1 MKVTKRFEESATKLY
16 NAFNEGTLNAFDCKA
31 CAIGNMLGTG
41 EDWAMHCVY
50 SGELSSFKAHK
61 MIESL
66 YTAPIHKDYSEE
78 ELFNVEEVF
87 LREWV
92 KADKL
97 NSAHGRD
104 KEIQFNGLMAVLNYL
119 AELDNIQSIEEQ
131 YDKFKTVIER
141 ERIRTEN

>member
-1 MKVTKRFEESATKLY
+1 MKTTKRFEESATKLY

-31 CAIGNMLGTG
+31 CAIGSMLGTG
-41 EDWAMHCVY
+41 ENWVMHCTWF
-50 SGELSSFKAHK
+50 GELSTCKAYK
-61 MIESL
+61 TLESL
-66 YTAPIHKDYSEE
+66 YKAPIHKDYSEE

-119 AELDNIQSIEEQ
+119 AELDNIQSIEQQ
-131 YDKFKTVIER
+131 YNKFKTVIER
-141 ERIRTEN
+141 ERILTEN